1 MREKFETELV
11 KLNNALVEMGALC
24 EDAISCA
31 VKYLLDRDEQMK
43 ENSVMAEKLIDN
55 KEREIESMCMRLLI
69 HQQPVAT
76 DFRMVTS
83 ALKMVTDLERIG
95 DQASDIVEIADYVT
109 ADMTFRTDIKEM
121 AENTVRMV
129 TNSIDSFV
137 KK

>member
-1 MREKFETELV
+1 MRKKFETELV

-43 ENSVMAEKLIDN
+43 ESSVMAEKLIDN

-83 ALKMVTDLERIG
+83 ALKMLTDLERIG

-109 ADMTFRTDIKEM
+109 ADMTFRTDI
-121 AENTVRMV
+121 
-129 TNSIDSFV
+129 
-137 KK
+137 

>member
-43 ENSVMAEKLIDN
+43 ESSVMAEKLIDN

-69 HQQPVAT
+69 HP
-76 DFRMVTS
+76 
-83 ALKMVTDLERIG
+83 
-95 DQASDIVEIADYVT
+95 
-109 ADMTFRTDIKEM
+109 
-121 AENTVRMV
+121 
-129 TNSIDSFV
+129 
-137 KK
+137 